1 MSNDTIDQL
10 KDGTA
15 AIPPDL
21 SDDDMRQLIIHYATI
36 LRNPKDDRRTEVI
49 AAWTSWPRPVYKAF
63 SKMVFASAN
72 VKHQDPCF
80 WAKPAEINIKYGID
94 R

>member
-21 SDDDMRQLIIHYATI
+21 SDDDIRQLIIHYATI
-36 LRNPKDDRRTEVI
+36 VRNPKDDRVKEVI
-49 AAWTSWPRPVYKAF
+49 AAWKSWPRPLYEAF
-63 SKMVFASAN
+63 GDMVLAN
-72 VKHQDPCF
+72 
-80 WAKPAEINIKYGID
+80 AKPGPAFWVKPADINIKYGID
-94 R
+94 N

>member
-15 AIPPDL
+15 TIPLEL

-36 LRNPKDDRRTEVI
+36 LNNPKGDRRKEVM
-49 AAWTSWPRPVYKAF
+49 AEWRSWPKPMYDAF
-63 SKMVFASAN
+63 KEMASASAN
-72 VKHQDPCF
+72 VEHQDPYF
-80 WAKPAEINIKYGID
+80 WARPAEINIKYGID

>member
-10 KDGTA
+10 KDGSA

-36 LRNPKDDRRTEVI
+36 VRNPKDDRRKEVI
-49 AAWTSWPRPVYKAF
+49 AAWGSWPRPMFAAF
-63 SKMVFASAN
+63 QKMVLDNAHPR
-72 VKHQDPCF
+72 KPF
-80 WAKPAEINIKYGID
+80 WAKPADINIKYGID
-94 R
+94 N

>member
-10 KDGTA
+10 KDGSE

-36 LRNPKDDRRTEVI
+36 VRNPKDDRHKEVI
-49 AAWTSWPRPVYKAF
+49 AAWDSWPRPFFNAF
-63 SKMVFASAN
+63 SKIILDTVDKPGSA
-72 VKHQDPCF
+72 F
-80 WAKPAEINIKYGID
+80 WVKPADINIKYGID
-94 R
+94 N

>member
-36 LRNPKDDRRTEVI
+36 VRNPKDSRHKEVF
-49 AAWTSWPRPVYKAF
+49 AAWDSWPRPMFAAF
-63 SKMVFASAN
+63 QKMVLDETYTRPN
-72 VKHQDPCF
+72 F
-80 WAKPAEINIKYGID
+80 WSKPADINIKYGID
-94 R
+94 N